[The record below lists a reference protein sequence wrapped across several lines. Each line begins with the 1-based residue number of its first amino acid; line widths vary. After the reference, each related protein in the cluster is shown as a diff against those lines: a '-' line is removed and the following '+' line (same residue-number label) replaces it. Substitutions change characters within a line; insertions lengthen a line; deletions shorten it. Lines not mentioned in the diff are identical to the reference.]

1 MEVILMGYFNLN
13 WLDKTRRKKL
23 KDIAK
28 TFQMMQIIHKPT
40 RITKSSQTLLDLIF
54 TNKPD
59 RIRKIYNLITGLSDH
74 NLTLVSRKLSKTRF
88 KNQNSMNRNSMP
100 FITSKDMAF
109 IENEIKQVNW
119 YDKIGSM
126 TCEPASAD
134 LMSTIKDITLK
145 YTKKRGKKTN
155 KKYNLPWFNTNLW

>member
-109 IENEIKQVNW
+109 
-119 YDKIGSM
+119 Y
-126 TCEPASAD
+126 
-134 LMSTIKDITLK
+134 
-145 YTKKRGKKTN
+145 
-155 KKYNLPWFNTNLW
+155 